1 MVVYDRYAPVR
12 MYQYLPG
19 APDTVPM
26 THLTDADRSSDP
38 AEEESSKENC
48 QSPTHGGGIL
58 KYRSR
63 SQGAATRLES
73 VGEDD
78 ELTVENGDL
87 NYEIPMKYSRGGRKH
102 SLPQHLDTGSRQE
115 YHIVKKSTRSLS
127 AAQVEYPWR
136 LTQPSIISNIVL
148 MKGQGK

>member
-1 MVVYDRYAPVR
+1 VIKPW
-12 MYQYLPG
+12 
-19 APDTVPM
+19 
-26 THLTDADRSSDP
+26 
-38 AEEESSKENC
+38 
-48 QSPTHGGGIL
+48 
-58 KYRSR
+58 
-63 SQGAATRLES
+63 AATRLES

-78 ELTVENGDL
+78 ELTVENGDV

-102 SLPQHLDTGSRQE
+102 SLPQHLDTGTRQE

-148 MKGQGK
+148 MKGQGKGLGFSIVGGQDSARGRMGIFVKTIFPNGAAAADGRLKEGKFAKYDVMIL